1 MSFILLLLYLFCTF
15 IRPQDWVQ
23 GVLNWRLVN
32 YLAIAT
38 VFFIFIE
45 RMGRGKVNLVRAPQ
59 NILMVGFFG
68 SILMSHIAHHY
79 FHGLIAAYSSFIV
92 IFLLFFIVENC
103 INTERKFKI
112 AVWFIVLLISSLV
125 LQGIYQ
131 FQHGYGW
138 AGQPIIIEGLKKTP
152 RITWVSIFNDPND
165 LALTFAVA
173 SGIVLAFIFGKAR
186 FFQRAAAIV
195 LLGYLF
201 YGIYLT
207 NSRGGLL
214 ALMATIF
221 FYAVIRTRKF
231 FLGGVIGVLGS
242 IAVFAFGPSREALM
256 SAQEASANERIQ
268 LWYQGILM
276 LKSNPLFGVG
286 YNMFA
291 NIEPLTAHNSYVL
304 AAAELGLVGLFFWMA
319 LIYSSFKGF
328 ALVARHDEGLK
339 TYALGLQ
346 SGLVGFCAAAFFLSR
361 TYVILPYLIFAL
373 SGSLLYIAHERNEE
387 IKLTFDSKDFRKT
400 FFLCVGV
407 LLLIYILIKVGIR
420 G

>member
-138 AGQPIIIEGLKKTP
+138 AGQPIIIEGLKKTS

-231 FLGGVIGVLGS
+231 FLGGVIGVLGA

-319 LIYSSFKGF
+319 LIYSSFKGL
-328 ALVARHDEGLK
+328 ALVSRHDEGLK

-373 SGSLLYIAHERNEE
+373 SGSLLYIAQQRHNE
-387 IKLTFDSKDFRKT
+387 IQVAFDPKD
-400 FFLCVGV
+400 
-407 LLLIYILIKVGIR
+407 
-420 G
+420 

>member
-1 MSFILLLLYLFCTF
+1 M
-15 IRPQDWVQ
+15 QA
-23 GVLNWRLVN
+23 VLNWRLVN

-38 VFFIFIE
+38 VFFVLVE
-45 RMGRGKVNLVRAPQ
+45 RMGRGRISLVKGPQ
-59 NILMVGFFG
+59 NGLMIGFFG
-68 SILMSHIAHHY
+68 AILMSHIAHHY
-79 FHGLIAAYSSFIV
+79 FHGLINAFNSFIV
-92 IFLLFFIVENC
+92 IFLLFFIVQNC
-103 INTERKFKI
+103 INTEWKFKI
-112 AVWFIVLLISSLV
+112 AVWFIVLLVSSLV

-173 SGIVLAFIFGKAR
+173 SGIVLAFIFGR
-186 FFQRAAAIV
+186 VNFLQRIFAVA

-214 ALMATIF
+214 ALMATVF

-231 FLGGVIGVLGS
+231 FLGGVIGVLGA
-242 IAVFAFGPSREALM
+242 IAVFAFGPSREALL
-256 SAQEASANERIQ
+256 SAQEASANGRLQ
-268 LWYQGILM
+268 MWYQGVLM

-286 YNMFA
+286 YGMFT
-291 NIEPLTAHNSYVL
+291 NEEPLTAHNSYVL
-304 AAAELGLVGLFFWMA
+304 AFSELGFVGFFLWMA
-319 LIYSSFKGF
+319 LIYSSFKSL
-328 ALVARHDEGLK
+328 ALVLNHDERLK

-373 SGSLLYIAHERNEE
+373 AGSLLHIA
-387 IKLTFDSKDFRKT
+387 
-400 FFLCVGV
+400 
-407 LLLIYILIKVGIR
+407 
-420 G
+420 